1 MAGDTLIERWAS
13 DDDPVSAVPA
23 PKKNTDPLVWAALVP
38 TNMNG
43 DAPEDVR
50 KAERAI
56 VLEWLEG
63 LLRPT
68 NSVTPYIMA
77 YVKYVRQG
85 HPPKVDFAPTIDLA
99 EFLPMKKPVD
109 L

>member
-1 MAGDTLIERWAS
+1 MAGDTLIERWEG
-13 DDDPVSAVPA
+13 DENPVGTFPA
-23 PKKNTDPLVWAALVP
+23 PSRDPLAWAALVP

-43 DAPEDVR
+43 EAPEDVR

-56 VLEWLEG
+56 VLDWLEG

-68 NSVTPYIMA
+68 NSVTQYILA
-77 YVKYVRQG
+77 YIQYVRQG
-85 HPPKVDFAPTIDLA
+85 HPPKADFVPDIDLA
-99 EFLPMKKPVD
+99 EFLPMKK